1 MERPARK
8 AAPSYAKISATLEED
23 VLRKIRERTENVS
36 GFLND
41 AAKEKL
47 YFERLRAFA
56 DELRSQG
63 VERDERFYQN
73 LVAWVDEVRARRAGR
88 PRRRAR

>member
-1 MERPARK
+1 MARARK
-8 AAPSYAKISATLEED
+8 PGPTYAKISATLEGD

-63 VERDERFYQN
+63 VERDEVMYRN
-73 LVAWVDEVRARRAGR
+73 LKALNATARK
-88 PRRRAR
+88 RRARTTARASR